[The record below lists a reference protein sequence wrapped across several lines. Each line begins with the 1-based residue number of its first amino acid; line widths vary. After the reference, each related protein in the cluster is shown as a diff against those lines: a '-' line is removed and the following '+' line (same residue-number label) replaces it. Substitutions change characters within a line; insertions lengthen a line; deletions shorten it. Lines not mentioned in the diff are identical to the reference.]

1 VNWLVWS
8 LVGDFISGGGS
19 MFGSL
24 QALFDNANLA
34 PHGICLLWRPELIWL
49 HVGSD
54 ALIAIAYFSIPFV
67 LALFVTKRTDVEFGW
82 VFWAFA
88 IFILACGTTHIFG
101 IWTLFCPDY
110 ALEGVVKAI
119 TAVASLATAIG
130 LLPLLPKALSIPSP
144 SQLRHANDALQ
155 LQIREREA
163 AVTALQ
169 DEQEERGRTEDKLRQ
184 LQKTEAI
191 GLLTAGIAHDFN
203 NLLTVITG
211 GLERAKRFA
220 GEGPELHRALEMAQ
234 AGTGRAALL
243 TKRLLA
249 FGRLQPLAPKVI
261 NAQEHLDLTVD
272 TLQRTLGE
280 RARMVAN
287 LVPEPW
293 SIMVDPHELQS
304 AIVNLCLN
312 SRDAMPGGGNIVVS
326 TRNVPK
332 GDQLIAN
339 SDLPPGDYFEISVS
353 DNGQGMA
360 TDVVGRAFDPF
371 FTTKPVGQG
380 SGLGLSQVHGF
391 ARQSGGTATIESV
404 LGTGT
409 TVRIFLPRA
418 AVRVR
423 QESEPAQSS
432 AAAVPLI
439 QPI

>member
-1 VNWLVWS
+1 
-8 LVGDFISGGGS
+8 
-19 MFGSL
+19 
-24 QALFDNANLA
+24 
-34 PHGICLLWRPELIWL
+34 
-49 HVGSD
+49 
-54 ALIAIAYFSIPFV
+54 V
-67 LALFVTKRTDVEFGW
+67 LALFVTKRSDVEFGW

-101 IWTLFCPDY
+101 IWTLFYPDY

-119 TAVASLATAIG
+119 TAIASLATAIG
-130 LLPLLPKALSIPSP
+130 LLPLLPKALAIPSP
-144 SQLRHANDALQ
+144 SQLQHANDALQ

-163 AVTALQ
+163 AVVALQ
-169 DEQEERGRTEDKLRQ
+169 GEQEERVRTEDKLRQ

-220 GEGPELHRALEMAQ
+220 GESPELRRALELAQ
-234 AGTGRAALL
+234 TGTARAALL

-261 NAQEHLDLTVD
+261 NAQEPLELTVD

-293 SIMVDPHELQS
+293 SVMVDPHELQS

-312 SRDAMPGGGNIVVS
+312 SRDAMPDGGNIVIS

-332 GDQLIAN
+332 GDRLIAN
-339 SDLPPGDYFEISVS
+339 TDLPPGDYFEIAVS

-360 TDVVGRAFDPF
+360 ADVVARAFDPF
-371 FTTKPVGQG
+371 FTTKPVGHG

-391 ARQSGGTATIESV
+391 ARQSGGTATIESA

-409 TVRIFLPRA
+409 TVRVFLPRA
-418 AVRVR
+418 EMRAR

-432 AAAVPLI
+432 AGAVPLI